1 MKEFSKR
8 VILMLTGAWFL
19 CAVLGIAVVA
29 VQLVRG
35 DYGTSLSELLLYV
48 GAPMTGGIVS
58 YMLKSA
64 YENKEKI
71 RDGREA
77 PSQIDEV

>member
-35 DYGTSLSELLLYV
+35 DYGTSLSDFCC
-48 GAPMTGGIVS
+48 T
-58 YMLKSA
+58 SA
-64 YENKEKI
+64 
-71 RDGREA
+71 RR
-77 PSQIDEV
+77 

>member
-29 VQLVRG
+29 VQHKPVGSSAVRRRA
-35 DYGTSLSELLLYV
+35 DDRRHRQLY
-48 GAPMTGGIVS
+48 AEER
-58 YMLKSA
+58 L
-64 YENKEKI
+64 
-71 RDGREA
+71 
-77 PSQIDEV
+77 

>member
-35 DYGTSLSELLLYV
+35 RLWHKPVGSSAVRRRADDRRHRQLY
-48 GAPMTGGIVS
+48 AEER
-58 YMLKSA
+58 L
-64 YENKEKI
+64 
-71 RDGREA
+71 
-77 PSQIDEV
+77 